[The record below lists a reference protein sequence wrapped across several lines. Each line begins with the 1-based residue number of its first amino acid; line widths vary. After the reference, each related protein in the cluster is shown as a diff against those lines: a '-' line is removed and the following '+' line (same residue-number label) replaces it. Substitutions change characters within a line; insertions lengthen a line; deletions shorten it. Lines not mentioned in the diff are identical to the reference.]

1 MDTQGTNR
9 TQHQT
14 ACPTRY
20 ALIFAALM
28 PAFFPLRLLPISGL
42 MTRRGLLLLALQLL
56 LVAPALAQM
65 PPSRLLP
72 FRSGSLWG
80 YADQRRHLVL
90 PLRYD
95 DAGPFVEGLAWVRR
109 GANFG
114 YITPNGSPLTPLHFT
129 RAANFQQGR
138 ATVELH
144 GETYQI
150 DRTGNRLTATP
161 GSTEMP
167 PETDF
172 LEQGDLVR
180 RNGKVGFRFS
190 VGHAVVP
197 ADYDEII
204 DTYNGLLLVRRG
216 AKWGVIN
223 HKGRLTLPLEYD
235 AIRATP
241 ANGYAY
247 PIVEQAGRFG
257 YLTAA
262 GKLLV
267 KPEYRAAQPFMG
279 GAARVVTESGQAG
292 YVDTRGREFFE
303 E

>member
-1 MDTQGTNR
+1 MR
-9 TQHQT
+9 TQHQ
-14 ACPTRY
+14 AKLPPRRGARRPPVY
-20 ALIFAALM
+20 FPFRHRQLLGPVGQRALV
-28 PAFFPLRLLPISGL
+28 LLL
-42 MTRRGLLLLALQLL
+42 GLLLLT
-56 LVAPALAQM
+56 PALAQM
-65 PPSRLLP
+65 PPSGLVP
-72 FRSGSLWG
+72 FRRGSLWG
-80 YADQRRHLVL
+80 YADQRRRLVL

-95 DAGPFVEGLAWVRR
+95 DAGPFVDDIAWVRR

-114 YITPNGSPLTPLHFT
+114 YIAPDGSPLTPLHFT
-129 RAANFQQGR
+129 RATTFQRGR
-138 ATVELH
+138 ATVELS

-150 DRTGNRLTATP
+150 DRTGTRLPAATD
-161 GSTEMP
+161 SVTSA

-197 ADYDEII
+197 AEYDEII

-223 HKGRLTLPLEYD
+223 QKGQFTLPVEYD

-241 ANGYAY
+241 ANGYAF
-247 PIVEQAGRFG
+247 PIVEQASRLG
-257 YLTAA
+257 YLDDA

-267 KPEYRAAQPFMG
+267 KPRYREAHPFVAG
-279 GAARVVTESGQAG
+279 TARVLTEGGQAG
-292 YVDTRGREFFE
+292 YIDVKGREFFE

>member
-1 MDTQGTNR
+1 MNE
-9 TQHQT
+9 
-14 ACPTRY
+14 CTRY
-20 ALIFAALM
+20 NAGGIQGKYASRGTLISRR
-28 PAFFPLRLLPISGL
+28 PRPLLFISRLLLPTGQI
-42 MTRRGLLLLALQLL
+42 TRCGLLLLALQLL
-56 LVAPALAQM
+56 PWPALAQM
-65 PPSRLLP
+65 PPNRLVP

-90 PLRYD
+90 PLCYD
-95 DAGPFVEGLAWVRR
+95 DAGPFIDDIAWVRR

-114 YITPNGSPLTPLHFT
+114 YITPDGAPLTPLHFT
-129 RAANFQQGR
+129 RADNFQRGR

-150 DRTGNRLTATP
+150 DRTGHRLTVTP
-161 GSTEMP
+161 DSTESA

-172 LEQGDLVR
+172 LEQGDIMR

-197 ADYDEII
+197 AEYDEIR
-204 DTYNGLLLVRRG
+204 DSYNGLLFVRRG

-223 HKGRLTLPLEYD
+223 QKGQLTLLLEYD

-241 ANGYAY
+241 ANGYAF
-247 PIVEQAGRFG
+247 PIIEQAGRFG
-257 YLTAA
+257 YLDAA

-267 KPEYRAAQPFMG
+267 KPRYREAQPFVG
-279 GAARVVTESGQAG
+279 GAARVLTESGKAG
-292 YVDTRGREFFE
+292 YINTRGREFF
-303 E
+303 